1 VPLVFTVT
9 NTGKV
14 SVTLQ
19 LLGRTPT
26 ADFRVSDPRGR
37 SIWSRLKGQT
47 LLGAL
52 RLFPL
57 DAGKSL
63 TFRQVWDQRTDTGS
77 PVTSGEYLIRGVLL
91 TDDPKGLVSHPARLR
106 IER

>member
-1 VPLVFTVT
+1 MPLVFTVT
-9 NTGKV
+9 NTARV

-37 SIWSRLKGQT
+37 IIWSGLKGQT
-47 LLGAL
+47 LLGPL

-63 TFRQVWDQRTDTGS
+63 SFRQVWGQRSDTGS
-77 PVTSGEYLIRGVLL
+77 PVAPGKYLIRGVLL
-91 TDDPKGLVSHPARLR
+91 TDDPEGLASLPARLR